1 MFHDAMAH
9 RRELQAKARRDKTAA
24 AYRQLTS
31 LDPEKV
37 KAMREQELLKAQM
50 KFSYST
56 QDKKGFER
64 IQKRLDT
71 KEQTYFGRRR

>member
-1 MFHDAMAH
+1 MFHDDMAH
-9 RRELQAKARRDKTAA
+9 RRQLQAKAKRDKTAA

-37 KAMREQELLKAQM
+37 KAMRAQEMLKAQM

-56 QDKKGFER
+56 QDKKSFEK
-64 IQKRLDT
+64 IQKKLDT
-71 KEQTYFGRRR
+71 KEQTFFGKRR